1 MPASRRV
8 RSSLPSP
15 VGIGS
20 KKWRDQPV
28 CPPSAPGKLLTGFQ
42 NEGAARSSPLA
53 QRAASPS
60 AWSHRRGENHR
71 RPSPTR
77 ESQYAGSE
85 RTQRIRTQVSAD
97 VVMQSPGGEKDCIHL
112 LSRFSGT
119 AYETLASSAARA
131 VSPAVRRSCAGRLM
145 SAPKFSI
152 AGCPAKCSGRRSTK
166 QTQALRHSRCEA
178 GGSSLPSSQKREE
191 ARATHQKDESPIEC
205 VWNTFTHE
213 RLPFKRTAAY
223 DFITQI
229 WGNFWASRCAAHQRY
244 C

>member
-42 NEGAARSSPLA
+42 NEGAARSSLSA
-53 QRAASPS
+53 Q
-60 AWSHRRGENHR
+60 HRLQRGHIVGER
-71 RPSPTR
+71 IIGAPSPTR

-85 RTQRIRTQVSAD
+85 RTKSIRTQVSAD

>member
-53 QRAASPS
+53 Q
-60 AWSHRRGENHR
+60 HRLQRGHIVGERIIGAHR
-71 RPSPTR
+71 RPENHNTPALNG
-77 ESQYAGSE
+77 QKA
-85 RTQRIRTQVSAD
+85 SALKL
-97 VVMQSPGGEKDCIHL
+97 VRMFVMQSPGGEKDCIHL

-119 AYETLASSAARA
+119 VYETLASSAARA

-223 DFITQI
+223 DFIRQI